1 MNSPSKL
8 GLYLAIALGGM
19 LRLPA
24 VTVNDGST
32 VTNLVQVSNSFSGSQ
47 ADAVAHLDVVTN
59 SVLQAYQTGT
69 SKPFAFRSAWYASQ
83 VVPTS
88 GVYTVTAD
96 FVPGDDAS
104 QCNGGVMGWFDAGS
118 SNGIVFQVVPENP
131 IFLTTT
137 FQVSVVDFTATSG
150 NDNDSFN
157 HLFNLDGTAATEDA
171 NSASS
176 TAGANYSVTN
186 FATFQLAFSAPT
198 AADLAALSN
207 VTAHI
212 TGIVF
217 QGTNS
222 NNAPIQVGSTIE
234 LLTDLPL
241 PAGDNHRLGYF
252 ACWASIFLSG
262 SDPPGFIG
270 YLDNLTG
277 QGGLRPPPNVPPAVN
292 ITSPTNGATF
302 TEPANITIQAGAT
315 DSDGSVARVDFFAGT
330 NLLGTSTNSP
340 PSFTWTNVAAG
351 RYSLTAQATDDRGGT
366 STSSP
371 VNVTVTAV
379 TGGGPKLTIVLTGN
393 TLEISWAATGY
404 QLQVKTNLSSLSWK
418 DVPVNTLNLT
428 NVTLQI
434 ASDTVFFRLV
444 QVGAPGGPK
453 LAIQSSGASVVIS
466 WPAQV
471 TGYRLQSNTN
481 LSTTN
486 WADVSAP
493 NNQATETASVPA
505 KFYRLI
511 TP

>member
-1 MNSPSKL
+1 MNSFSKL
-8 GLYLAIALGGM
+8 GLFMGFALGSTF
-19 LRLPA
+19 PA
-24 VTVNDGST
+24 LALTVNDGSS

-47 ADAVAHLDVVTN
+47 GDAVVYLDVVTN
-59 SVLQAYQTGT
+59 SVLKAYQTGT
-69 SKPFAFRSAWYASQ
+69 SEAFAFRSAWYASQ

-96 FVPGDDAS
+96 FLPGDDQS
-104 QCNGGVMGWFDAGS
+104 QCRGGVMGWFDAGA

-137 FQVSVVDFTATSG
+137 FQVSVLDFTATSG

-217 QGTNS
+217 QGTSS

-234 LLTDLPL
+234 L
-241 PAGDNHRLGYF
+241 
-252 ACWASIFLSG
+252 
-262 SDPPGFIG
+262 IG

-277 QGGLRPPPNVPPAVN
+277 QGGVRPPPNVPPAVS

-302 TEPANITIQAGAT
+302 TEPANIVIQAPAT
-315 DSDGSVARVDFFAGT
+315 DSDGTVARVDFFAGT
-330 NLLGTSTNSP
+330 NLLGTATNSP
-340 PSFTWTNVAAG
+340 PSFTWTDVAAG

-366 STSSP
+366 STSNP

-379 TGGGPKLTIVLTGN
+379 TGVGPRLTIVLTGN
-393 TLEISWAATGY
+393 TVGISWMATGY
-404 QLQVKTNLSSLSWK
+404 QLQMKTNLSSLSWT
-418 DVPVNTLNLT
+418 DVPVNTVNLT

-434 ASDTVFFRLV
+434 TSDTVFFRLV

-453 LAIQSSGASVVIS
+453 LAIQASGASVVIS

-486 WADVSAP
+486 WADVPSA

-511 TP
+511 NP